1 MNRAQHAAWGMQ
13 QVAWKR
19 LQHRL
24 SHIVVGSARSVVVGV
39 SVVVVVVVAYAAAV
53 VVVA

>member
-24 SHIVVGSARSVVVGV
+24 SHIVVGSARTVVVAF
-39 SVVVVVVVAYAAAV
+39 VAYAAAA

>member
-24 SHIVVGSARSVVVGV
+24 SHIVVGSALLD
-39 SVVVVVVVAYAAAV
+39 VVVVVSYAAAV

>member
-24 SHIVVGSARSVVVGV
+24 SHIVVGSAF
-39 SVVVVVVVAYAAAV
+39 SVVVVAVSYAAADV

>member
-24 SHIVVGSARSVVVGV
+24 SHIVVGSALS
-39 SVVVVVVVAYAAAV
+39 VVVVVAYAAAAV